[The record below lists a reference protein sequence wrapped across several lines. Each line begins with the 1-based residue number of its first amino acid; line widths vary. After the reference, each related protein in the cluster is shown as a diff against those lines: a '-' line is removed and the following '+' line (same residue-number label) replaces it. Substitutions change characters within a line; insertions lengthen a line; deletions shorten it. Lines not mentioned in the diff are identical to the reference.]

1 VNVAL
6 NQHYVGEEK
15 ILKTPETCQQNTNLT
30 SAALTLTR
38 KIYLILDNN
47 NNNNNR
53 LTAFVPGQ
61 PG

>member
-1 VNVAL
+1 MQKRQKAAKTAIPEM
-6 NQHYVGEEK
+6 QKK
-15 ILKTPETCQQNTNLT
+15 ICVYKMFYKCWKYSSCDNNNN
-30 SAALTLTR
+30 
-38 KIYLILDNN
+38 NN

>member
-1 VNVAL
+1 MNETIFNHISVLSLIETEVNTEI
-6 NQHYVGEEK
+6 Q
-15 ILKTPETCQQNTNLT
+15 INTL
-30 SAALTLTR
+30 R
-38 KIYLILDNN
+38 YN